1 MGNRIWELIGERAIQ
16 NQEELEFVIATQGS
30 PYDEVTGMEGQQIAI
45 NPYIQYGGILSGLLE
60 NDSFLQSE
68 EGKLL
73 FHQAVYRLLQIEKYA
88 GCDKNYFIK
97 RLIEKE
103 ITTGKFGE
111 EISEFYQ
118 MLIGKEQNRTLE
130 NIMFFYQHKQSVDV
144 FAREVSELYP
154 HCMLFQNIEEP
165 GHIYVYMGTAKD
177 RHVLWMIERCRDLF
191 LPIDTQVHIAWTEAF
206 LMTDMHRLDVNGKCI
221 V

>member
-16 NQEELEFVIATQGS
+16 DQEELEFVIATQGS

-60 NDSFLQSE
+60 NDSFLQSQ

-111 EISEFYQ
+111 
-118 MLIGKEQNRTLE
+118 
-130 NIMFFYQHKQSVDV
+130 
-144 FAREVSELYP
+144 
-154 HCMLFQNIEEP
+154 
-165 GHIYVYMGTAKD
+165 
-177 RHVLWMIERCRDLF
+177 
-191 LPIDTQVHIAWTEAF
+191 
-206 LMTDMHRLDVNGKCI
+206 
-221 V
+221 